1 MFIGHFAVGLAGKKF
16 APRAPLAALW
26 AAALFADILWPILVA
41 IGAEEVRIVPGITAY
56 SPLDLVNYPWSH
68 SLLMLLIWGALFAAF
83 YRNKPGG
90 KRTGLVLGA
99 LVVSHWV
106 LDWITHRPDM
116 PLWPGSPK
124 FGLGLWESIPGTMV
138 VEIAMLAVGV
148 FLYQQVSKPRDGIG
162 LWGFRS
168 VIVLLLA
175 TFVADSLDPTPPPSV
190 PAIWISALIATA
202 AVLAWVGWV
211 EKHRTTTPAGEAP
224 GR

>member
-26 AAALFADILWPILVA
+26 GAALFADILWPILVA
-41 IGAEEVRIVPGITAY
+41 IGAEEVRIVPGNTAY

-83 YRNKPGG
+83 YRHKPDG

-116 PLWPGSPK
+116 PLWPGGPK

-138 VEIAMLAVGV
+138 VEIAMFAIGV
-148 FLYQQVSKPRDGIG
+148 FLYLQATRATDRTGTMGFWG
-162 LWGFRS
+162 L
-168 VIVLLLA
+168 IILLLA
-175 TFVADSLDPTPPPSV
+175 TFVFDALDPTPPPSV
-190 PAIWISALIATA
+190 NALWISALVATA
-202 AVLAWVGWV
+202 VLLVWAAWV
-211 EKHRTTTPAGEAP
+211 EKHRTTTSAAEPTAK
-224 GR
+224 